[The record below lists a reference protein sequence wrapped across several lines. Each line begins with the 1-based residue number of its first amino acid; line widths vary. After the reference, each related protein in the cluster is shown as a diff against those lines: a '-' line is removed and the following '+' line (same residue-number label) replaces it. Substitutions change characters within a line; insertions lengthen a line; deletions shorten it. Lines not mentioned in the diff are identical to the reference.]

1 MKKTGLLL
9 TLIFLFT
16 LFSAGCFRQEGSSI
30 PPVSSRQTVSS
41 QTAVSSMK
49 PQTASSVP
57 ADSQAAV
64 SAESNPHS
72 SESQVGPVIPIQT
85 DSEKYNVL
93 FKKNPIDAEYIKES
107 KTAIST
113 VDMINLSDKFANVW
127 QKEIEHAYSELEKY
141 LKTDSSYNAKKL
153 EAEQKKWEDG
163 KDAAIRLIGQ
173 EAQSTGGTMAQ
184 VDATSKVMDFYRSRA
199 AQIYRELYNYDQ
211 NFSYAYSDKK

>member
-1 MKKTGLLL
+1 
-9 TLIFLFT
+9 
-16 LFSAGCFRQEGSSI
+16 
-30 PPVSSRQTVSS
+30 
-41 QTAVSSMK
+41 MK
-49 PQTASSVP
+49 PQTASSAP
-57 ADSQAAV
+57 ADADSQAAV
-64 SAESNPHS
+64 SAESNPRS
-72 SESQVGPVIPIQT
+72 SESQAGPVIPIQT
-85 DSEKYNVL
+85 DSEKFNAL

-113 VDMINLSDKFANVW
+113 VDMINLSDQFAKVW
-127 QKEIEHAYSELEKY
+127 QKEVEHAYSELEKH
-141 LKTDSSYNAKKL
+141 LKTDSSGNAKKL